1 MTDKRIDLIK
11 KLYGIDVN
19 VDVLKK
25 TDKFIELFIEYNSH
39 TNLMSK
45 NDIDV
50 IFEKHILDSIS
61 VVLFDKFKDASVIV
75 DVGCGGGFPSVVLS
89 VFFPD
94 KKIYAVDSVSKKI
107 NFINLIKSELELYN
121 LFPLLTRVED
131 YPPLGADIITNRA
144 VGKIKDIWKYSKKH
158 LNSGGYFISYK
169 AKTAD
174 DEALDAMKSC
184 IELKYKKIID
194 YELPL
199 KENHTR
205 KLVIF
210 KNG

>member
-1 MTDKRIDLIK
+1 MTDKRINLIK
-11 KLYGIDVN
+11 KLYGIDVDI
-19 VDVLKK
+19 DVLKK

-61 VVLFDKFKDASVIV
+61 VVLFDKFKDVSVIV

-184 IELKYKKIID
+184 IELKDKKIID

>member
-1 MTDKRIDLIK
+1 MTDKRINLIK
-11 KLYGIDVN
+11 KIYGIDVDI
-19 VDVLKK
+19 DVLKK

-94 KKIYAVDSVSKKI
+94 KKIYAIDSVSKKI

-184 IELKYKKIID
+184 IELKDKKIID

>member
-1 MTDKRIDLIK
+1 MTDKRINLIK

-61 VVLFDKFKDASVIV
+61 LVLFDKFKDASVIV

-158 LNSGGYFISYK
+158 LNSDGYFISYK

-174 DEALDAMKSC
+174 DEALDAMKGC
-184 IELKYKKIID
+184 IELKDKKIID

>member
-11 KLYGIDVN
+11 KLYGIDVDI
-19 VDVLKK
+19 DVLKK

-174 DEALDAMKSC
+174 DEALDAMKCC
-184 IELKYKKIID
+184 IELKDKKIID

>member
-1 MTDKRIDLIK
+1 MTDKRINLIK
-11 KLYGIDVN
+11 KLYGIDVDI
-19 VDVLKK
+19 DVLKK

-184 IELKYKKIID
+184 IELKDKKNID

>member
-1 MTDKRIDLIK
+1 MTDKRINLIK
-11 KLYGIDVN
+11 KLYGIGVDI
-19 VDVLKK
+19 DVLKK

-184 IELKYKKIID
+184 IELRDKKIID

>member
-1 MTDKRIDLIK
+1 
-11 KLYGIDVN
+11 
-19 VDVLKK
+19 
-25 TDKFIELFIEYNSH
+25 
-39 TNLMSK
+39 MSK

-184 IELKYKKIID
+184 IELKDKKIID

>member
-1 MTDKRIDLIK
+1 MTDKRINLIK
-11 KLYGIDVN
+11 KLYGIDVDI
-19 VDVLKK
+19 DVLKK

-174 DEALDAMKSC
+174 DEALDAMKCC
-184 IELKYKKIID
+184 IELRDKKIID

>member
-1 MTDKRIDLIK
+1 MTDKRINLIK
-11 KLYGIDVN
+11 KLYGIDVDI
-19 VDVLKK
+19 DVLKK

-174 DEALDAMKSC
+174 DEALDAMKGC
-184 IELKYKKIID
+184 IELKDKKIID

>member
-1 MTDKRIDLIK
+1 MTDKRINLIK
-11 KLYGIDVN
+11 KLYGIDVDI
-19 VDVLKK
+19 DVLKK

-75 DVGCGGGFPSVVLS
+75 DVGCGGGFPSVILS

-174 DEALDAMKSC
+174 DEALDAMKCC
-184 IELKYKKIID
+184 IELRDKKIID

>member
-1 MTDKRIDLIK
+1 MTDKRINLIK
-11 KLYGIDVN
+11 KLYGIDVDI
-19 VDVLKK
+19 DVLKK

-75 DVGCGGGFPSVVLS
+75 DAGCGGGFPSVVLS

-174 DEALDAMKSC
+174 DEALDAMKGC
-184 IELKYKKIID
+184 IELKDKKIID